1 MKTLSINDLSITQE
15 LDARAMR
22 TVRGGTFKGGS
33 YFALPDF
40 NGSKHDFAFTA
51 EQLTSQK
58 QDNVNVTGNN
68 VAFAADIHSTFKPS
82 QSSTTSISF

>member
-1 MKTLSINDLSITQE
+1 MKTLIINDLSLTQE
-15 LDARAMR
+15 LDASAMR
-22 TVRGGTFKGGS
+22 SVRGGTYKGGS
-33 YFALPDF
+33 YFPLDF
-40 NGSKHDFAFTA
+40 NSSKHDFSFSA

-58 QDNVNVTGNN
+58 QDNLNLTGNN

>member
-1 MKTLSINDLSITQE
+1 MKTLSINDLSIIQE
-15 LDARAMR
+15 LDVRAMQA
-22 TVRGGTFKGGS
+22 VRGGTFGGGS
-33 YFALPDF
+33 YIALPDF
-40 NGSKHDFAFTA
+40 NASKHDFTFRA

-58 QDNVNVTGNN
+58 QDNLNVTGNN